1 MQDINEIDK
10 VHKRNV
16 ELARQ
21 VRDLAQENKA
31 LYEENKDLRFEKEE
45 LEDVLKQIN
54 KLTISNKYNN
64 EQAIFNKIKEL
75 VETANQN

>member
-1 MQDINEIDK
+1 MQDINEIDR

-21 VRDLAQENKA
+21 VRDLTQENKA

-45 LEDVLKQIN
+45 LEEVFKQIN

-64 EQAIFNKIKEL
+64 EQTIFNKIKEL
-75 VETANQN
+75 ADRESN